1 MSIKAS
7 VRTTVTLDRDVQRR
21 ATEFSK
27 ARGLS
32 FREGLN
38 ELVRLG
44 LISQSQPAREER
56 FRVKPRKFGLKP
68 GLSYDNIEELLELG
82 EGAGHR

>member
-1 MSIKAS
+1 MSIKGS
-7 VRTTVTLDRDVQRR
+7 VRTTVTLDHDVQRR

-38 ELVRLG
+38 ELVRAG
-44 LISQSQPAREER
+44 LIAQSQPVGEKP
-56 FRVKPRKFGLKP
+56 FCIKPRNFGLKP
-68 GLSYDNIEELLELG
+68 GLNYDNIEELLEVA
-82 EGAGHR
+82 EDIQHR